1 MGDRDFSFSL
11 SEGSINEINTI
22 IEQFGE
28 DIVDLI
34 NGLQDELIDH
44 ISSAN
49 YDKLLRAVDGIIEL
63 YNDNVR
69 KELKQSVFE
78 KWHEACETMTSFSE
92 NMEMG
97 EESQIV
103 ATNIEESLANV
114 FDVQIENRLNE
125 VVIDGKTSASI
136 FDFNQVKDIFS
147 EVVKKAHEL
156 SNDFS
161 SQIEKLGEEN
171 EFYLFLLPVIT
182 AYTIGISTYF
192 DQSRKNLDN

>member
-78 KWHEACETMTSFSE
+78 KWHEAC
-92 NMEMG
+92 
-97 EESQIV
+97 
-103 ATNIEESLANV
+103 
-114 FDVQIENRLNE
+114 
-125 VVIDGKTSASI
+125 
-136 FDFNQVKDIFS
+136 
-147 EVVKKAHEL
+147 
-156 SNDFS
+156 
-161 SQIEKLGEEN
+161 
-171 EFYLFLLPVIT
+171 
-182 AYTIGISTYF
+182 
-192 DQSRKNLDN
+192 